1 MKIVGKIFV
10 VLTFLMSLV
19 LLAFAISISSWE
31 PHWREIAERPRTEVG
46 PGNPLGLVHQLADVK
61 AAVSQQQSRST
72 QLRDEFQRIELEN
85 LNSPYRRQLQSL
97 QAQVDELQAE
107 NDPREQEL
115 NRLSTEVRVSAAQIG
130 SMQRNLTKRVAE
142 MDRLLAELR
151 GQLELSEEQSHRFV
165 ASHDTL
171 QIQAAIIHEG
181 EEHFLATTER
191 VARGRT
197 ALVAHG
203 VDPDS
208 PPEGLAPRVRGVITS
223 LGTRDLIEL
232 SIGEDDGLR
241 AGHTVELYRGY
252 KYLGRAEVVRTAADK
267 SVAKILKQY
276 QKALLQKGDLVAT
289 RLKIG

>member
-10 VLTFLMSLV
+10 VLTLLMSLV
-19 LLAFAISISSWE
+19 LLAFAISVSSWG
-31 PHWREIAERPRTEVG
+31 PHWRAIAKRPRSEVG
-46 PGNPLGLVHQLADVK
+46 PGSPLGLEYQLADVST
-61 AAVSQQQSRST
+61 AVNQQQDKNTR
-72 QLRDEFQRIELEN
+72 LRDEIERIRLSEP
-85 LNSPYRRQLQSL
+85 NSPYRRQLQGL
-97 QAQVDELQAE
+97 QAQVNELQVE
-107 NDPREQEL
+107 NNRREKEL
-115 NRLSTEVRVSAAQIG
+115 NQQSTEVRTKTAQVG
-130 SMQRNLTKRVAE
+130 SMQRYLTKRVAE

-151 GQLELSEEQSHRFV
+151 GQLELGDEQFHRFV

-171 QIQAAIIHEG
+171 QIQAAIIR
-181 EEHFLATTER
+181 EEKEYFRATTER
-191 VARGRT
+191 IAHGQT

-208 PPEGLAPRVRGVITS
+208 PPEGRTPRVRGVITS

-241 AGHTVELYRGY
+241 AGQTVELYRGH

-276 QKALLQKGDLVAT
+276 QKSLLRKGDLVAT